1 MSKRRNLTPSE
12 DMYGE
17 FQRAFEFF
25 NERLFG
31 MRLPHV
37 LITLKT
43 NAKSLG
49 HFASDRF
56 GEIAGQDS
64 TAHEIAMNPLHFS
77 VRTLKDT
84 LSTLVHEMVHLR
96 QHVEGKAP
104 RKGYHD
110 RAWAAMM
117 LEVGLYPSDT
127 AAPGGAMTGQ
137 KMSHYVIEGG
147 PYDVACDELVSMGFS
162 LTWADRG
169 DYDRKQPKTV
179 VSKMK
184 FTCPDC
190 QQNAWAKPTGSLVC
204 GECDV
209 PMVKEG

>member
-1 MSKRRNLTPSE
+1 VAKHNLTPTE
-12 DMYGE
+12 MTYGE

-37 LITLKT
+37 LITLKCKP
-43 NAKSLG
+43 KSLG

-56 GEIAGQDS
+56 AEIAAQDS
-64 TAHEIAMNPLHFS
+64 RAHEIAMNPLHFS
-77 VRTLKDT
+77 VRSLKDT

-96 QHVEGKAP
+96 QHAEGKACRP
-104 RKGYHD
+104 GYHD
-110 RAWAAMM
+110 RVWAGMM
-117 LEVGLYPSDT
+117 KEIGLYPSDT
-127 AAPGGAMTGQ
+127 AAPGGSETGQ
-137 KMSHYVIEGG
+137 KMSHYIVEAG
-147 PYDVACDELVSMGFS
+147 PYDLACDELISMGFT
-162 LTWADRG
+162 LTWADAG
-169 DYDRKQPKTV
+169 AYDRKKTKTV
-179 VSKMK
+179 VSKCK

-190 QQNAWAKPTGSLVC
+190 EQNAWAKPTGSLVC